1 MMNILQGILFYFA
14 NKSKKLL
21 YLPEKLKQTQ
31 TTMKHNFGAG
41 PCILPQEVF
50 QEAAKAVLEFNNTG
64 LSILEISHRSKE
76 FEEVV
81 AETESLVRELLNVPE
96 NYSVLFL
103 QGGASQQFA
112 MIPMNLL
119 PEGGKAAYLDTG
131 VWASKAAKEAKN
143 FGQIEIVASSKDS
156 NYTYIPKDFE
166 IPADATYFHY
176 TSNNTIYGTEIFE
189 KPKTSIPTVV
199 DMSSDILSREINVAD
214 FDLIYA
220 GAQKNMGPA
229 GVTLVIVKNDLLG
242 KSGRTV
248 PSIFNYNEHIK
259 AGSMYNTPPV
269 YSIFVSMLNL
279 RWLKAK
285 GGIKTIEQENIIKAR
300 TLYDEIERNPFFKG
314 TAAVED
320 RSRMNITFVM
330 DTPELE
336 AEFLALA
343 KERNLIG
350 IKGHR
355 SVGGFRA
362 SVYNALTITSINALV
377 DAMREFEESH
387 K

>member
-1 MMNILQGILFYFA
+1 
-14 NKSKKLL
+14 
-21 YLPEKLKQTQ
+21 
-31 TTMKHNFGAG
+31 MKHNFGAG

-50 QEAAKAVLEFNNTG
+50 QEASQAVIDFNNTG

-81 AETESLVRELLNVPE
+81 KETEQLVKELLNVPMG
-96 NYSVLFL
+96 YSILFL

-112 MIPMNLL
+112 MVPLNLL
-119 PEGGKAAYLDTG
+119 PENGKAAYLDTG
-131 VWASKAAKEAKN
+131 VWATKAAKEAKKI
-143 FGQIEIVASSKDS
+143 GQVEIVASSGDQ
-156 NYTYIPKDFE
+156 NYSYIPKNYQ
-166 IPADATYFHY
+166 IPSDASYFHF
-176 TSNNTIYGTEIFE
+176 TSNNTIYGTEVFE
-189 KPKTSIPTVV
+189 KPQTSVPTVV
-199 DMSSDILSREINVAD
+199 DMSSDILSRSIDVSQY
-214 FDLIYA
+214 DLIYA

-229 GVTLVIVKNDLLG
+229 GVTLVIIKDDLFH
-242 KSGRTV
+242 KSGRTL
-248 PSIFNYNEHIK
+248 PSIFDYEAHAK

-269 YSIFVSMLNL
+269 FSIFVSMLNL

-285 GGIKTIEQENIIKAR
+285 GGVEAIEQENIIKAR
-300 TLYDEIERNPFFKG
+300 ILYDEIDRNPFFKG

-320 RSRMNITFVM
+320 RSRMNVTFVM

-343 KERNLIG
+343 KERNLVG

-362 SVYNALTITSINALV
+362 SIYNALTISSINALV
-377 DAMREFEESH
+377 DTMREFEENH
-387 K
+387 Q

>member
-1 MMNILQGILFYFA
+1 
-14 NKSKKLL
+14 
-21 YLPEKLKQTQ
+21 
-31 TTMKHNFGAG
+31 MKHNFGAG

-50 QEAAKAVLEFNNTG
+50 QEASNAVLDFNNTG

-81 AETESLVRELLNVPE
+81 TETESLVRELLNVPE

-112 MIPMNLL
+112 MVPMNLL

-131 VWASKAAKEAKN
+131 VWATKAAKEAKN
-143 FGQIEIVASSKDS
+143 IGQVEIVASSKDS
-156 NYTYIPKDFE
+156 NYTYIPKDFSV
-166 IPADATYFHY
+166 PLDAIYFHF
-176 TSNNTIYGTEIFE
+176 TSNNTIYGTEFFA
-189 KPKTSIPTVV
+189 KPETTVPVVV
-199 DMSSDILSREINVAD
+199 DMSSDIFSREINVAD
-214 FDLIYA
+214 YDLIYA

-242 KSGRTV
+242 KTGKTI
-248 PSIFNYNEHIK
+248 PSIFNYQEHIK
-259 AGSMYNTPPV
+259 ANSMYNTPPV
-269 YSIFVSMLNL
+269 FSIYVSMLNL

-285 GGIKTIEQENIIKAR
+285 GGVPTMEQENIIKAR

-320 RSRMNITFVM
+320 RSRMNVTFVM

-362 SVYNALTITSINALV
+362 SIYNALTITSINALV
-377 DAMREFEESH
+377 DAMKEFEERY